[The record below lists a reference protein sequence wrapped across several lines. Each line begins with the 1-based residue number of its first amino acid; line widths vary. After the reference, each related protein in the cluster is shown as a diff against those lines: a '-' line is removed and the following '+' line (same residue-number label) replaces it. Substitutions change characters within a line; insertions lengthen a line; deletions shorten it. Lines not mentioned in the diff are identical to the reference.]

1 MKISKTSKNPLEVI
15 KEQNLLLKRFGE
27 KGLVVYRLIGAETTI
42 GELMDVTGL
51 NESEIMKILE
61 FMEENRM
68 IDIIGEQAKKA
79 KEEKEIKETKS
90 INEIPQEEGEEE
102 EEIKPTKPPKDL
114 VGEKPKNKQE
124 EEGEEEREGFR
135 ETLSPI
141 EQMIYDKFGKS
152 GVKVYNMID
161 GEKTAEEILKEA
173 GISEVRLVEILEF
186 LDSQGI
192 IKLEKPSERKPKINE
207 IAPITARAE
216 EEVTTEVP
224 TKEIIPIDV
233 PIKTKLSFLKT
244 MKLKMDLRFKLGKDS
259 VKIYDKINGKKNVID
274 LAVEDKLSIY
284 FIDAVLEFLADRN
297 AAMFKT
303 LKREEI
309 RERYGNEGLT
319 IYKKYGRDGIY
330 IYELIGKIPS
340 FRELVNI
347 SGMNPERVVDIF
359 IYIHKVLDIDLPV
372 SRDMLYKE
380 LGL

>member
-347 SGMNPERVVDIF
+347 SGMNPERIVDIF

>member
-68 IDIIGEQAKKA
+68 IDIIGEPAKKA